1 MQAPYIYTTPP
12 VAVRQIAGFDNE
24 RGLIVQEVQ
33 AEHAIWAARV
43 PFLPAMISDDFTRMG
58 RERLPLIRARQFRFI
73 YDLARAR
80 DHHTTFELRLIATP
94 NPIPGLPN
102 QIDVVFLGKALS
114 RKQRSAHSL
123 ALHLWEHFISVFP
136 LEEPFNYPLEP
147 ITSSQAFLTYYE
159 PLPFDQ
165 LEPSGLLEIRKYE
178 DMPARNQTTF
188 GRGEQIGDYV
198 AHPFVPNVD
207 FSAMGRFLTAL
218 ADQPTPC
225 YVSIS
230 LRPTRLFDQEIRNIS
245 SMVGRFRDII
255 NNNQGFSEEYIRT
268 RAQIGAYV
276 YQQLT
281 LEREQLATI
290 RISVVS
296 EQEPLYGLAE
306 ALGSELMGNADNKY
320 PTQWKLERPSQ
331 ADFPQTLHNLRYLE
345 HDHWGDTLA
354 DPRLQRLRYLVTAQ
368 EAYGAFRLPI
378 PPESGYLPGMLVRSE
393 PFVAPADELEQRQ
406 SGLGT
411 PTAHP
416 TARKVSLGQIYHRG
430 RPTAQQFLINVSDL
444 TRHALIAGSTGSG
457 KSTTLRHLLAQL
469 WTEHRVPFLVLYPLD
484 KPDYRELRGFQRLSP
499 DLLFF
504 TLGDENTSPFRFNP
518 FEVPDGLLL
527 KTHISRLMRVFQAA
541 FSLHDPLP
549 MIYREALRRVYTQR
563 GWDVVKGQG
572 EAGRDYPIMTEFLEA
587 IRGVTTGLSYGREV
601 QDNVRQASVIRIADL
616 IANAGHVINVRRSM
630 AFEQVLQ
637 RPTVIELGRVGAM
650 QDTALLMGFL
660 LVRFAEELERSP
672 RPLHA
677 PHITVVEE
685 AHRLMAES
693 GPAVE
698 GTGNTRGA
706 VGEDFS
712 NLLAEVRGFG
722 EGILIAEQ
730 IPTLLVKGA
739 IGNTYL
745 KLMHWLEDPP
755 SFELFG
761 TVMNLNE
768 AQRNHART
776 LTAGFAIVRSPFGW
790 PVHIKVPSH
799 TELPDFSEEASKY
812 TKDQHIKAFM
822 GGQRNKLGI
831 TDVAVEP
838 WPDDLLSEP
847 AKQSQAP
854 PQTNVRQ
861 IAQRLLRAPMQSCAF
876 CRPLLERENCPFR
889 AQMLKLHKD
898 NLTDQQRAEL
908 ASAIAVEDRNARWAV
923 IRKIIQTYQITDTDQ
938 AYCFLAHASER
949 SMNQKNGSINRVVRQ
964 QYRRVLDESHTHLEE
979 E

>member
-1 MQAPYIYTTPP
+1 MQAPYIYTTAP

-24 RGLIVQEVQ
+24 RGLIVQEIQ

-43 PFLPAMISDDFTRMG
+43 PFLPAMVSDDFTRMG

-73 YDLARAR
+73 YDLTRAR
-80 DHHTTFELRLIATP
+80 DHHATVELRLIASP
-94 NPIPGLPN
+94 NPTPGLPSR
-102 QIDVVFLGKALS
+102 IEIVFLGKALS
-114 RKQRSAHSL
+114 RKQRGAHGL
-123 ALHLWEHFISVFP
+123 ALRLWEHFTSVFP

-147 ITSSQAFLTYYE
+147 VSSPEEFQTYYE
-159 PLPFDQ
+159 PLPFEQ
-165 LEPSGLLEIRKYE
+165 LEPGSLLEIRKFE
-178 DMPARNQTTF
+178 DMPMRNQAPL
-188 GRGEQIGDYV
+188 GRVERVGDYV

-230 LRPTRLFDQEIRNIS
+230 LRPTRLFDQEIHNVSTMI
-245 SMVGRFRDII
+245 GRFRDII
-255 NNNQGFSEEYIRT
+255 TNNQSISEEYIRT

-276 YQQLT
+276 YQQLM

-290 RISVVS
+290 RISIVS

-320 PTQWKLERPSQ
+320 PTQWKLEQPSQ
-331 ADFPQTLHNLRYLE
+331 ADFARARHNLRYLE

-354 DPRLQRLRYLVTAQ
+354 DVRLQRLRYLVSAQ

-378 PPESGYLPGMLVRSE
+378 PPESGYLPGVLVRSE

-406 SGLGT
+406 SGMHSLVDQ
-411 PTAHP
+411 PSVK
-416 TARKVSLGQIYHRG
+416 KVSLGQIYHRG

-457 KSTTLRHLLAQL
+457 KSTTLRYLLAQL
-469 WTEHRVPFLVLYPLD
+469 WGEHRVPFLVLYPLD
-484 KPDYRELRGFQRLSP
+484 KPDYRELRGFRRLSP

-518 FEVPDGLLL
+518 FEVPEGLLL
-527 KTHISRLMRVFQAA
+527 KPHISRLMRVFQAA

-563 GWDVVKGQG
+563 GWDVVKGHGQ
-572 EAGRDYPIMTEFLEA
+572 AGRDYPIMSEFLEA
-587 IRGVTTGLSYGREV
+587 IRSVSAGLSYGRDV

-637 RPTVIELGRVGAM
+637 HPTVMELGRVGAM

-660 LVRFAEELERSP
+660 LVRFAEELERKPSQQQ
-672 RPLHA
+672 L

-755 SFELFG
+755 SFELFS

-768 AQRNHART
+768 AQRSHART
-776 LTAGFAIVRSPFGW
+776 LTAGFAIVRSPFGR
-790 PVHIKVPSH
+790 PVQIKVPDH
-799 TELPDFSEEASKY
+799 RDLPDFSKEASTY

-822 GGQRNKLGI
+822 GGQRSKLGI
-831 TDVAVEP
+831 ADVAVEP
-838 WPDDLLSEP
+838 WPADLLSEP
-847 AKQSQAP
+847 ARQP
-854 PQTNVRQ
+854 PASPPSSPRQ

-876 CRPLLERENCPFR
+876 CRPLLEKGKCPYRETIR
-889 AQMLKLHKD
+889 T
-898 NLTDQQRAEL
+898 LTTDINGTPR
-908 ASAIAVEDRNARWAV
+908 SIRVIKAIMAANREARWAE
-923 IRKIIQTYQITDTDQ
+923 IRDIGRMCGLDKPGEV
-938 AYCFLAHASER
+938 YCLLAHE
-949 SMNQKNGSINRVVRQ
+949 GSALINSSSPTATKMIRD
-964 QYRRVLDESHTHLEE
+964 QYRQTLQEFDEQF
-979 E
+979 